1 MSAVYIRID
10 RMGDL
15 VLTLPVDEGS
25 PDVHWFIPKGLS
37 FLLNMSIPERKHTE
51 FNREFSWPEFKRMVH
66 ALREIKPQRVV
77 IFHAPTWVY
86 FAVRLA
92 GVPER
97 IGRLSQ
103 WYSFLLL
110 NKGLRQ
116 SRSLGEKHE
125 TEYNWEL
132 LREERPLPAPLKLT
146 ARSAKPLNFPSK
158 MYFVIHPGMGGSAL
172 NWPAENYIG
181 LIQTLTKKSPVVI
194 TGTADDEQYLKP
206 LREALRNKSHVLW
219 LDGKLDSSEL
229 MLVLKDAKAV
239 IAPSTGVVHLAAS
252 LGAPTIGLYS
262 PVAAERSKR
271 WGPRGDKV
279 KILDASEVSPV
290 EDSMKTI
297 SVEMVLKAIDELIR

>member
-1 MSAVYIRID
+1 
-10 RMGDL
+10 MGDL
-15 VLTLPVDEGS
+15 VLTLPVDEGD
-25 PDVHWFIPKGLS
+25 PDIHWFIPEGLG

-51 FNREFSWPEFKRMVH
+51 FSRDFSWAQFKRMVRV
-66 ALREIKPQRVV
+66 LKEIKPERAV

-86 FAVRLA
+86 FAVRAA

-97 IGRLSQ
+97 YGRLSQ

-110 NKGLRQ
+110 NKGVRQ

-125 TEYNWEL
+125 TDYNWEL
-132 LREERPLPAPLKLT
+132 LGENRPVPAPLKLT

-158 MYFVIHPGMGGSAL
+158 MYYVIHPGMGGSAL
-172 NWPAENYIG
+172 NWPAINYIS

-194 TGTADDEQYLKP
+194 TGTAADEEYLQP
-206 LREALRNKSHVLW
+206 LREALKNKSHVLW

-252 LGAPTIGLYS
+252 LGAPTVGLYS
-262 PVAAERSKR
+262 PVAAERSMR

-279 KILDASEVSPV
+279 RILDATAAAPIA
-290 EDSMKTI
+290 DSMKTI
-297 SVEMVLKAIDELIR
+297 TVEMVLKAIDELIR

>member
-1 MSAVYIRID
+1 MTAVYIRID

-25 PDVHWFIPKGLS
+25 PDIHWFIPKGLG

-51 FNREFSWPEFKRMVH
+51 FNREFSWPEFKRMVQV
-66 ALREIKPQRVV
+66 LRELKPQRVV

-97 IGRLSQ
+97 FGRLSQ

-194 TGTADDEQYLKP
+194 TGTADDESYLKP
-206 LREALRNKSHVLW
+206 LRDALKNKSHVLW
-219 LDGKLDSSEL
+219 LDGKLDSAEL

-262 PVAAERSKR
+262 PIAAERSKR

-279 KILDASEVSPV
+279 KILDASEASPI

>member
-1 MSAVYIRID
+1 MTAVYIRID

-15 VLTLPVDEGS
+15 VLTLPVDEGQ
-25 PDVHWFIPKGLS
+25 PDIHWFIPTGLG
-37 FLLNMSIPERKHTE
+37 FLLNQSIPERKHTE
-51 FNREFSWPEFKRMVH
+51 FSRDFSWPEFKRMV
-66 ALREIKPQRVV
+66 ALLRAMKPQRVV

-86 FAVRLA
+86 FAVRLS

-132 LREERPLPAPLKLT
+132 IGGTGSMPEPLKLT

-158 MYFVIHPGMGGSAL
+158 MYYVIHPGMGGSAM
-172 NWPAENYIG
+172 NWSAANYIS
-181 LIQTLTKKSPVVI
+181 LIQTITKKSPVVI
-194 TGTADDEQYLKP
+194 TGTAADEKYLQP
-206 LREALRNKSHVLW
+206 IREALKNKSNVIW
-219 LDGKLDSSEL
+219 VDGKLDTTEL

-262 PVAAERSKR
+262 PIAQERSKR

-279 KILDASEVSPV
+279 KILDATETSPI

-297 SVEMVLKAIDELIR
+297 TVDMVLKSIDELIR